1 MLIPVFTTNNDLL
14 DRLEKAIPNYNNTYK
29 LRQVTGDDALSEFI
43 DVIAPPLVILDLGS
57 SAFNT
62 EEILGRISSRRL
74 LQHSAIVLI
83 SNTDERAHAEKL
95 LTTYPQVL
103 SILSETQCDKLIG
116 GVYNLFETT
125 PYVLCKYELQA
136 LYTNQI
142 FDVFTLPSHP
152 VTLPIFA
159 LSLSRVMHR
168 FKVISDDQVNVL
180 QLVLSEL
187 LMNAV
192 EHGNCGITFQQKKE
206 WLNTHSDTFALIA
219 EKCKDEKIG
228 ARKIELE
235 VTVQKDHIHL
245 ELRDQG
251 VGFDWKRF
259 LAEQDGSTRPGKHG
273 FGILVAS
280 RYTNNLTYNATG
292 NALTFDFPLSPDAIM
307 NRDRRYFSN
316 NKSQV
321 SAKKNEVLIEQHAD
335 TSRLFYKRENI
346 YFIIFGTLSVLRD
359 NVEIN
364 RLDARDLFF
373 GEMSFLL
380 HKPRNA
386 SVAAYTDVRLAELT
400 RWEFSDMLGR
410 FPGLSLLLMRAVAV
424 RLDSLSTDL
433 LDHEFQPPQSTG

>member
-14 DRLEKAIPNYNNTYK
+14 DRLGKAIPNYDSTYK
-29 LRQVTGDDALSEFI
+29 LRQVTGDDTITEFI
-43 DVIAPPLVILDLGS
+43 DVIVPPLTILDLGS
-57 SAFNT
+57 DVFDV
-62 EEILGRISSRRL
+62 EGILGRIASRRL
-74 LQHSAIVLI
+74 LQHSAVVLI
-83 SNTDERAHAEKL
+83 SNTDNRTHAEEL
-95 LTTYPQVL
+95 STTYPQII
-103 SILSETQCDKLIG
+103 SIIPEAQCESLIG
-116 GVYNLFETT
+116 GVYNLFESN
-125 PYVLCKYELQA
+125 PYILCKYELQA
-136 LYTNQI
+136 LYTNQVH
-142 FDVFTLPSHP
+142 DAFTLPSHP

-168 FKVISDDQVNVL
+168 FKIISEDQVNVL

-228 ARKIELE
+228 ARKIDLE

-259 LAEQDGSTRPGKHG
+259 LAEQESTMQPGKHG

-292 NALTFDFPLSPDAIM
+292 NALTFDFPLSPEAIKH
-307 NRDRRYFSN
+307 RDRRYFSN

-321 SAKKNEVLIEQHAD
+321 TAKQHEVLIEQHSD
-335 TSRLFYKRENI
+335 TSRLFYKHENI
-346 YFIIFGTLSVLRD
+346 YFIIAGTLSVLRD
-359 NVEIN
+359 DVEIN
-364 RLDARDLFF
+364 RLDARDLFC

-380 HKPRNA
+380 HRPRNA
-386 SVAAYTDVRLAELT
+386 SVAAHTDVRLAELT
-400 RWEFSDMLGR
+400 RREFSDMLGR

-424 RLDSLSTDL
+424 RLDSLNTDL
-433 LDHEFQPPQSTG
+433 LDHTFQPSQS